1 MPILRMMTNFG
12 YSAVTR
18 LRLPFLQPFWEKVNR
33 ASLYAMNIGPA
44 GDIALSGE
52 RRVIRTIA
60 RILRGQASPPVVFDV
75 GANVGAYSL
84 AVRDVFGDR
93 AALYCF
99 EPSPATFQILEQRLG
114 GLENV
119 SLFNL
124 GCSDKEEMRGLYW
137 VDSGESGL
145 CSLYN
150 RRLAHLGLHTKSTEP
165 VRLTTIDRFA
175 EERAIGF
182 IHLLKMDVEGHEYKV
197 LAGAG
202 RMLESRAIGII
213 QFEFGNC
220 NIASRTYFQ
229 DFYYLLE
236 PNYQIYRILGQGLRP
251 VRGYRESQEVFL
263 TTNYLA
269 VDKVLDARFSL

>member
-1 MPILRMMTNFG
+1 MPIFRMMTNFG

-44 GDIALSGE
+44 GDIAVSGE
-52 RRVIRTIA
+52 RRVIRKIA
-60 RILRGQASPPVVFDV
+60 RILCGQTSSPVVFDV

-84 AVRDVFGDR
+84 AVYDVFGSR
-93 AALYCF
+93 ACLYCF
-99 EPSPATFQILEQRLG
+99 EPSPATFQILERRLG
-114 GLENV
+114 ELENV
-119 SLFNL
+119 SLFNF
-124 GCSDKEEMRGLYW
+124 GCSDREEIRDLHW
-137 VDSGESGL
+137 VDSDESGF

-150 RRLAHLGLHTKSTEP
+150 RRLAHLGVHAKSTEA
-165 VRLTTIDRFA
+165 VRLTPIDKFA

-182 IHLLKMDVEGHEYKV
+182 IDLLKMDVEGHEYKV
-197 LAGAG
+197 LAGASH
-202 RMLESRAIGII
+202 MLESRAIAII

-236 PNYQIYRILGQGLRP
+236 PNYRIYRILGQGLCP

-269 VDKVLDARFSL
+269 VAKNLDARLSL

>member
-1 MPILRMMTNFG
+1 MPIIRMMTNVG
-12 YSAVTR
+12 YSAITR

-33 ASLYAMNIGPA
+33 ASLCAMNIGPA
-44 GDIALSGE
+44 GDIAVSGE
-52 RRVIRTIA
+52 RGVIRKIA
-60 RILRGQASPPVVFDV
+60 RILCDQASSPVVFDV
-75 GANVGAYSL
+75 GANVGVYSQ
-84 AVRDVFGDR
+84 AVRDAFGDR
-93 AALYCF
+93 ALLYSF
-99 EPSPATFQILEQRLG
+99 EPSPANFQILEQRLG
-114 GLENV
+114 RLENV
-119 SLFNL
+119 SLLNL
-124 GCSDKEEMRGLYW
+124 GFSDREETRDLYW
-137 VDSGESGL
+137 VDSDESGL

-150 RRLAHLGLHTKSTEP
+150 RRLAHLGVHTKSAEA

-197 LAGAG
+197 LAGASH
-202 RMLESRAIGII
+202 MLESRAIAII

-236 PNYQIYRILGQGLRP
+236 PNYRIYRILGQGLRP

-269 VDKVLDARFSL
+269 VAKDLDARYSL